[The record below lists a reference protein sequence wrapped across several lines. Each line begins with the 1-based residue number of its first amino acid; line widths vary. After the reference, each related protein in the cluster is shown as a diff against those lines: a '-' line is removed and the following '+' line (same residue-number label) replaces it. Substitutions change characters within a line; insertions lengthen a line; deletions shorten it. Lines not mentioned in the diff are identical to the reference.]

1 MIKRG
6 RQVAFVLIVILMFV
20 MPQIVLGQADPMSEM
35 EKVASDTG
43 QDSVGSLTSIITKII
58 KAILGASGFI
68 LLLLF
73 IYSGF
78 TWMTA
83 GGNEE
88 KVKKAKNTLKNAVIG
103 LLIVVLA
110 WVVIDFVITHL
121 LRTVDPV
128 HNIPPAH
135 PEGGGI
141 M

>member
-103 LLIVVLA
+103 
-110 WVVIDFVITHL
+110 
-121 LRTVDPV
+121 
-128 HNIPPAH
+128 
-135 PEGGGI
+135 
-141 M
+141 